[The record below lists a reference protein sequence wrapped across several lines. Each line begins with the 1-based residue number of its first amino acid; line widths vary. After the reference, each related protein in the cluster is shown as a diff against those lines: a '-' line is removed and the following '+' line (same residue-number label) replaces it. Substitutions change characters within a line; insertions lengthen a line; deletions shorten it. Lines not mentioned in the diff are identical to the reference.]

1 MTSRQLQTWSAAIT
15 NFHDLAQSV
24 EDWSIATPC
33 PGWSI
38 ADLVSH
44 TIDLES
50 MLAADPRPEHSPDW
64 AALPHVESDFGR
76 LTEIGVDYRR
86 GRSRDELLAELTD
99 AHARALARIESLPP
113 DASIPWLRGDTPIP
127 RLLGM
132 RTFDV
137 WVHEQDA
144 RVAAGMLGNL
154 DGPGAAEAMQ
164 YLGAGLPKVWGKGVG
179 APAKAVLHVVISEPG
194 LTGDFWV
201 RMGEDGK
208 AGLIGQNETDGD
220 ADVTVTVP
228 WPSFVMLGGGRAT
241 QTDYARDVVVVGD
254 QDLGRRFLESM
265 AVTP

>member
-1 MTSRQLQTWSAAIT
+1 MTSREVQTWSATVT
-15 NFHDLAQSV
+15 NFHALAESV
-24 EDWSIATPC
+24 ENWSIGTPC

-64 AALPHVESDFGR
+64 TALPHIESDFGR

-86 GRSRDELLAELTD
+86 GRSRDELLAELND
-99 AHARALARIESLPP
+99 SHARAVARIESLPP
-113 DASIPWLRGDTPIP
+113 DASIPWLRGDTPIQ

-132 RTFDV
+132 RTFDI

-144 RVAAGMLGNL
+144 RVATGMLGNL

-164 YLGAGLPKVWGKGVG
+164 YLAAGLPKVWGKGVG
-179 APAKAVLHVVISEPG
+179 APAKAVLHIVITEPG
-194 LTGDFWV
+194 LTGEFRV

-208 AGLIGQNETDGD
+208 AALISPSETDGD
-220 ADVTVTVP
+220 ADVTVSAP
-228 WPSFVMLGGGRAT
+228 WLSFVMLAGGRT
-241 QTDYARDVVVVGD
+241 TETDYAKDVVVDGNEE
-254 QDLGRRFLESM
+254 LGTRFLDSM

>member
-1 MTSRQLQTWSAAIT
+1 VTSRELRTWSAAII
-15 NFHDLAQSV
+15 NFHDFAESV
-24 EDWSIATPC
+24 ENWSSGTPC
-33 PGWSI
+33 PGWTI

-64 AALPHVESDFGR
+64 TALPHIESDFGR

-86 GRSRDELLAELTD
+86 GCSRDELLAELTS
-99 AHARALARIESLPP
+99 AHARAVARIESLPP
-113 DASIPWLRGDTPIP
+113 DASIPWLRGETPLP

-132 RTFDV
+132 RTFDI

-144 RVAAGMLGNL
+144 RVAAGVIGNL

-164 YLGAGLPKVWGKGVG
+164 YLTAGLPKVWGKGVG
-179 APAKAVLHVVISEPG
+179 APANAVLHVVITEPG

-208 AGLIGQNETDGD
+208 AALISPSETVGD
-220 ADVTVTVP
+220 ADVTVTIP
-228 WPSFVMLGGGRAT
+228 WLSFVMLAGGRAT
-241 QTDYARDVVVVGD
+241 KTDYARDVVVVGNEN
-254 QDLGRRFLESM
+254 LGTRFLKSM
-265 AVTP
+265 AITP

>member
-15 NFHDLAQSV
+15 NFHDLAESV
-24 EDWSIATPC
+24 EDWSIGTPC

-64 AALPHVESDFGR
+64 AALPHIDSDFGR

-99 AHARALARIESLPP
+99 AHARAVARIESLPP

-144 RVAAGMLGNL
+144 RVAAGVSATSMGRVQRRRCSISALVY
-154 DGPGAAEAMQ
+154 PRS
-164 YLGAGLPKVWGKGVG
+164 GVR
-179 APAKAVLHVVISEPG
+179 A
-194 LTGDFWV
+194 WV
-201 RMGEDGK
+201 H
-208 AGLIGQNETDGD
+208 
-220 ADVTVTVP
+220 P
-228 WPSFVMLGGGRAT
+228 
-241 QTDYARDVVVVGD
+241 
-254 QDLGRRFLESM
+254 RRLCYMS
-265 AVTP
+265 